1 MSAKTEGRVTVRLP
15 RERGEQE
22 DKVVWVNNDRYVIR
36 RGVPV
41 EVPAAVAEVLTHE
54 EEMLDRILAFERAR
68 RTD

>member
-1 MSAKTEGRVTVRLP
+1 MNGKAKTVTVKLP

-41 EVPAAVAEVLTHE
+41 EVPAAVAEVLRHE
-54 EEMLDRILAFERAR
+54 EEMLERICEFERAR